1 MMSSAGLEADTKES
15 GDSEIHTMPG
25 HLIRR
30 MHQASTAIFDIEMRR
45 AGFDLTPVQ
54 YAALHVIGRRPGLD
68 QATLAAEIAYD
79 RVTIGGVVDRLEQK
93 GLLRREIDR
102 EDRRSR
108 RLHLEAK
115 GADLLQAVGPSVYR
129 IQDEMLQGLSADE
142 RQSLLGL
149 LRKALS
155 TVGDVSRTAP
165 RSGASSR

>member
-1 MMSSAGLEADTKES
+1 MAGTNADTRDRGET
-15 GDSEIHTMPG
+15 EIHTMPG

-54 YAALHVIGRRPGLD
+54 YAALNVIGRRPGLD

-108 RLHLEAK
+108 RLYLEVS
-115 GADLLQAVGPSVYR
+115 GADLLQAVGPSVHR
-129 IQDEMLQGLSADE
+129 VQDEMLDGLSIDE
-142 RQSLLGL
+142 RQSLLDL
-149 LRKALS
+149 LRKALLS
-155 TVGDVSRTAP
+155 VGDVSRSAP
-165 RSGASSR
+165 RTGAAR